1 MANIQGNP
9 LQVMSHESLLLLYSL
24 HCTSSRHRKELRAIA
39 EEMLRVR
46 LGPKAPVIVLYSL
59 EETHK
64 FWIMC

>member
-1 MANIQGNP
+1 MWTISKVS
-9 LQVMSHESLLLLYSL
+9 LTESVPYYY
-24 HCTSSRHRKELRAIA
+24 HPFCRHRKELRAIA

-64 FWIMC
+64 FRIMC

>member
-1 MANIQGNP
+1 MWTISKVS
-9 LQVMSHESLLLLYSL
+9 LTESVLSYYRPFY
-24 HCTSSRHRKELRAIA
+24 RHRKELRAIA

-64 FWIMC
+64 FRIMC